1 MIFSDW
7 RFWRKDHKA
16 ATGLPP
22 DILRWSYTTS
32 SSGTAPYIIEKTFHL
47 PGWSD
52 NAADRL
58 KAAAEGF
65 LKDLNGSLDDPSQKG
80 TPERWA
86 KMMMELTR
94 GHVFKFTTF
103 PNEKKYDEMVIQVGI
118 PFYSLCEHHLIP
130 FFGTVAI
137 GYIPGKEL
145 VGLSKLARTVQMF
158 ARRLQVQERMT
169 TQIADFLMKEL
180 KPKGVGVIIQARHLC
195 MEMRGIEKAGAETTT
210 SCLKGVFLKKEEC
223 RKEFLA
229 LIK

>member
-1 MIFSDW
+1 MSFLSW
-7 RFWRKDHKA
+7 RFWKKEDKA
-16 ATGLPP
+16 ATELKPP
-22 DILRWSYTTS
+22 TIVWHSNTSTEGAPHSTVSYLIS
-32 SSGTAPYIIEKTFHL
+32 EWYDKPEARL
-47 PGWSD
+47 
-52 NAADRL
+52 AAIAR
-58 KAAAEGF
+58 KF
-65 LKDLNGSLDDPSQKG
+65 IPDLNGSLDDPSQKG

-86 KMMMELTR
+86 RMMMELTR
-94 GHVFKFTTF
+94 GHDFKLTTF
-103 PNEKKYDEMVIQVGI
+103 PNEKKYDEMIVQSGI

-169 TQIADFLMKEL
+169 TQIADFIMDRL
-180 KPKGVGVIIQARHLC
+180 KPKGVAVIIKARHLC
-195 MEMRGIEKAGAETTT
+195 MEMRGIEKTGAETTT
-210 SCLKGVFLKKEEC
+210 SCLKGVFLKKPEC